1 MAFQDLPIKRKVTT
15 VIMLTTLSVLLL
27 SSSAFVIYDLGS
39 HRQMVLSNLSTRAA
53 ILAGQSA
60 SALASQDAR
69 RAGELLGALRV
80 DPHLMAAALYD
91 AQGRLLA
98 HFPEQAPANSFP
110 ATPGTPGSSF
120 QNSQITIFEPV
131 MRGNVRIG
139 TVFLSSEP
147 RPFYQRFHVYVA
159 MVLAVF
165 AGSVLMALLLSHG
178 LQRRITGPIL
188 ALANTA
194 RAVSERT
201 DFSVRAPKSG
211 EDELGTLSDAFNHM
225 LERIAQAEAAGSF
238 LAAIVQSSDAAIIGK
253 DLEGRIVS
261 WNAGAERLF
270 GYSAAE
276 MVGGPIATIIS
287 PERPDEEERI
297 LEEVRQ
303 GSIRYYET
311 VRVRKDGTPI
321 ELSLITSPI
330 RESQGRI
337 IGVSSIARDIT
348 ELKRA
353 ERESYESRARLEGI
367 IGSAMDALI
376 SVDEQQRI
384 TLFNSAAERMFRC
397 SAHEA
402 LGQPLDRFIP
412 PRFREAHRQH
422 LREFGAKGTT
432 SRAMGH
438 LQPLSGLRADGEEF
452 PIEASIS
459 QIAVGGHKIYTVILR
474 DITERKQAEDQ
485 IRQLNADLER
495 RVQERTAELTA
506 ANLELEAFAYS
517 VAHDLRAP
525 LRHIDAFAKILREEY
540 TAALP
545 AEAQRYIGNIHQ
557 GSRYMSQLVDDLLN
571 LARIGRQP
579 LNRRLTPLNDLVQEV
594 VGSLKDE
601 LEGRSIQWKLQPL
614 PTAQCDPGLMKI
626 VFANLLGNSIKYT
639 RPRSPA
645 IIEVGTVEFKGQQA
659 IFVRDNGVG
668 FNMKY
673 ADKLFGV
680 FHRLHRAEEF
690 EGTGVGLAT
699 VERIIRKHGG
709 CIWAEAAVDKGAVF
723 YFTLP

>member
-376 SVDEQQRI
+376 SVE
-384 TLFNSAAERMFRC
+384 
-397 SAHEA
+397 
-402 LGQPLDRFIP
+402 
-412 PRFREAHRQH
+412 
-422 LREFGAKGTT
+422 
-432 SRAMGH
+432 
-438 LQPLSGLRADGEEF
+438 
-452 PIEASIS
+452 
-459 QIAVGGHKIYTVILR
+459 
-474 DITERKQAEDQ
+474 
-485 IRQLNADLER
+485 
-495 RVQERTAELTA
+495 
-506 ANLELEAFAYS
+506 
-517 VAHDLRAP
+517 
-525 LRHIDAFAKILREEY
+525 
-540 TAALP
+540 
-545 AEAQRYIGNIHQ
+545 
-557 GSRYMSQLVDDLLN
+557 
-571 LARIGRQP
+571 IGRAH
-579 LNRRLTPLNDLVQEV
+579 V
-594 VGSLKDE
+594 
-601 LEGRSIQWKLQPL
+601 
-614 PTAQCDPGLMKI
+614 
-626 VFANLLGNSIKYT
+626 
-639 RPRSPA
+639 
-645 IIEVGTVEFKGQQA
+645 
-659 IFVRDNGVG
+659 
-668 FNMKY
+668 
-673 ADKLFGV
+673 
-680 FHRLHRAEEF
+680 
-690 EGTGVGLAT
+690 
-699 VERIIRKHGG
+699 
-709 CIWAEAAVDKGAVF
+709 
-723 YFTLP
+723 